1 MSEEV
6 DESVRTADR
15 WSRVIGLFVALIVYF
30 GALRLT
36 GDVPISMLAAAVT
49 AIGARIYI
57 PYHAS
62 LRVADGPGTDLAE
75 IELTGDYHY
84 GAVGLAL
91 IVGPLVTVAVRM
103 IETDSILTLGAGGL
117 AAAVTFV
124 VVRAILPQ

>member
-1 MSEEV
+1 MSDDI
-6 DESVRTADR
+6 DESVRKADR
-15 WSRVIGLFVALIVYF
+15 WSRVIGLFVALGVYF
-30 GALRLT
+30 GALQLT
-36 GDVPISMLAAAVT
+36 ADVPTSMLVAAVT

-62 LRVADGPGTDLAE
+62 LRVTEGPGTDLAE

-103 IETDSILTLGAGGL
+103 VTPESILTLGAGGL

-124 VVRAILPQ
+124 VVRAVLPE

>member
-6 DESVRTADR
+6 DESVRRADR
-15 WSRVIGLFVALIVYF
+15 WSRVIGLFVALGVYF
-30 GALRLT
+30 GALQLT
-36 GDVPISMLAAAVT
+36 GDIAISMLAAAVT
-49 AIGARIYI
+49 AIGARIYV

-62 LRVADGPGTDLAE
+62 LRVAEGRGTNLAE
-75 IELTGDYHY
+75 IPMTGGYHY

-103 IETDSILTLGAGGL
+103 VETESILTLGAGGL

-124 VVRAILPQ
+124 VVRAVLPQ